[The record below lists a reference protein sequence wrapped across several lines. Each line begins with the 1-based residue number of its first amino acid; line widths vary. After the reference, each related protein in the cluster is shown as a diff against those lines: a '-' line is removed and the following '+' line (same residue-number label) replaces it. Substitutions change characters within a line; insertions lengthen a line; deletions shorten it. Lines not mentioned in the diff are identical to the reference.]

1 MGLDQNGAEDKDERL
16 PYLPGLGQGEK
27 LADDE
32 ELVADMSCTKC
43 PDSTPSCVF
52 FLISM

>member
-1 MGLDQNGAEDKDERL
+1 MGIRKGGNQADADEDEDDQEPESV

-32 ELVADMSCTKC
+32 ELVADMSCG
-43 PDSTPSCVF
+43 
-52 FLISM
+52 FLHGKLD